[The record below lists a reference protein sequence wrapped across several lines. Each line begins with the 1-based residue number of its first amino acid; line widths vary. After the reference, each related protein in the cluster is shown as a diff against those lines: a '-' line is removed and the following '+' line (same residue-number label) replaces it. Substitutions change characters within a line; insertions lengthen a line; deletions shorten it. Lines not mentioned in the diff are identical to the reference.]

1 MVKSIKV
8 NLKYVSFKNDSDYYF
23 TVNNPDD
30 LTAKYEGYGND
41 GKYYPFFK
49 GDKGQMLLKIKDKY
63 IDEMDIIKDAP
74 FDVKIHLNDFR
85 LKDRTSKKIVTG
97 LYVDRVVI

>member
-23 TVNNPDD
+23 KVNNPDD
-30 LTAKYEGYGND
+30 LTSNYEGYEND

-49 GDKGQMLLKIKDKY
+49 GEKGELLLKIKDKY
-63 IDEMDIIKDAP
+63 IDELDIIKDAP
-74 FDVKIHLNDFR
+74 FNANIHLKDFK
-85 LKDRTSKKIVTG
+85 LQDKNKQMKMG
-97 LYVDRVVI
+97 FYVYSVIA